1 MVATATR
8 LEPSG
13 MLFLYYIFLNYTN
26 EYLKLLCLQ
35 MQMSGA
41 VGKGDGLG
49 INGGSRRVGLE
60 LSGTFF
66 LLLFI
71 YLFLY
76 LLAVRL
82 CLGIDNVIEQPPCTI
97 SRTNRI

>member
-1 MVATATR
+1 
-8 LEPSG
+8 
-13 MLFLYYIFLNYTN
+13 
-26 EYLKLLCLQ
+26 
-35 MQMSGA
+35 MQISGA

-82 CLGIDNVIEQPPCTI
+82 CLGIDNIVEQPPRTI
-97 SRTNRI
+97 SRTNRIRDAHCVSASNGQGKEGERNRDDK